1 MILYHGSNVVV
12 EHPVVSKGKP
22 SVDFGQAFY
31 VTSDYEQAKRW
42 ANQVKRRRGTGIAY
56 ISEYEIDDAA
66 FEKLKVLRFA
76 EPNVEWLRFVAA
88 NRRRSYSGEQYDVV
102 AGPVANDNTMPVV
115 NMYISGFLDEEYAI
129 KRLLPQKLKDQFAF
143 KTEAAVNLLR
153 FRRSIICEN

>member
-12 EHPVVSKGKP
+12 EHPIVSKGKP

-42 ANQVKRRRGTGIAY
+42 ANQVKRRRGTGTAY

-102 AGPVANDNTMPVV
+102 VGPVADDGVV
-115 NMYISGFLDEEYAI
+115 YQLNLYSQHLITLERLVKELTYRRLNRQYFFGTERAI
-129 KRLLPQKLKDQFAF
+129 NKLIRL
-143 KTEAAVNLLR
+143 
-153 FRRSIICEN
+153 

>member
-1 MILYHGSNVVV
+1 MVPAQH
-12 EHPVVSKGKP
+12 
-22 SVDFGQAFY
+22 
-31 VTSDYEQAKRW
+31 TSYEELGLRI
-42 ANQVKRRRGTGIAY
+42 RP
-56 ISEYEIDDAA
+56 EA
-66 FEKLKVLRFA
+66 FEKLKVLHFT

-88 NRRRSYSGEQYDVV
+88 NRRRTYSGEQYDVV

-115 NMYISGFLDEEYAI
+115 NMYISGFLDEDYAI

>member
-42 ANQVKRRRGTGIAY
+42 ANQVKCRRGTGTAY
-56 ISEYEIDDAA
+56 ISEYEVDDAA
-66 FEKLKVLRFA
+66 FEKLRVLRFT
-76 EPNVEWLRFVAA
+76 EPDAQWLHFVAD
-88 NRRRSYSGEQYDVV
+88 NRRQTYNGEQYDVV

-115 NMYISGFLDEEYAI
+115 NLFISGFLDEEYAI
-129 KRLLPQKLKDQFAF
+129 KRLLPQKLNDQYAF
-143 KTEAAVNLLR
+143 KTETAVNLLR